1 MIVLP
6 QKKAVCGHIVVNAAT
21 CGKSCINLLDWLY
34 WKSLYHA
41 SHVVTVHVATVIE
54 PGANTVLTR
63 GKVLLKRVVKISLHC
78 AIATAACVFAV
89 ALNAAPIII
98 PAAPQLAAKSY
109 LLVDA
114 DTGKVLVEHNSEQ
127 QLPPASLTKMMT
139 SYIVSEEIAAG
150 RLQEDD
156 LVTISEDAWR
166 RGGSA
171 SGSSTMFLEPK
182 TKVKV
187 IDLMRGVIIQSGN
200 DASIA
205 LAQHIA
211 GSEELFADIMNQQAA
226 LLGMTHTHF
235 VNATGWPAEGHV
247 TTAQDLA
254 ILARAVIYDHPQHYQ
269 LYSEKYFSYNGFNQG
284 NRNRLLFSDPSVD
297 GIKTG
302 HTEEAKYCLVSSALR
317 DDMRL
322 IAVVIGTSSEDARE
336 RESQKL
342 LAYGF
347 RYYQTYKLYTPEDSI
362 SSVRVW
368 GGLENELGLGVAD
381 DVHLTIPRGAQDNI
395 QAHMNIDE
403 VIKAPIKA
411 GQELGNIVV
420 ELDGEQLLDI
430 PLVAKQAVE
439 QAGFFAR
446 LWDNIKLFFVNL
458 FGLV

>member
-1 MIVLP
+1 MFKPVIQSAVIVAFTL
-6 QKKAVCGHIVVNAAT
+6 
-21 CGKSCINLLDWLY
+21 
-34 WKSLYHA
+34 
-41 SHVVTVHVATVIE
+41 
-54 PGANTVLTR
+54 
-63 GKVLLKRVVKISLHC
+63 C
-78 AIATAACVFAV
+78 ALVSTAY
-89 ALNAAPIII
+89 AAPIII

-109 LLVDA
+109 LLMDA
-114 DTGKVLVEHNSEQ
+114 NTKKILVEHDADK
-127 QLPPASLTKMMT
+127 QLAPASLTKMMT
-139 SYIVSEEIAAG
+139 AYIVSEEIEAG
-150 RLQEDD
+150 RLKEDD
-156 LVTISEDAWR
+156 LVTITEDAWR

-182 TKVKV
+182 SKVKV

-226 LLGMTHTHF
+226 LLGMNNTHF

-247 TTAQDLA
+247 TTAKDLA
-254 ILARAVIYDHPQHYQ
+254 ILGRAVIYDHPQHYE

-317 DDMRL
+317 DGMRL
-322 IAVVIGTSSEDARE
+322 IAVVIGAASEDARE

-347 RYYQTYKLYTPEDSI
+347 RYYQTYQLYTPEDAI
-362 SSVRVW
+362 STVRVW
-368 GGLENELGLGVAD
+368 GGLANELALGVAD
-381 DVHLTIPRGAQDNI
+381 NVHLTIPRGAQEKI

-403 VIKAPIKA
+403 IIKAPIKS

-446 LWDNIKLFFVNL
+446 LWDNIKLFFMNL
-458 FGLV
+458 FGLL